1 MAKIWPTKTQEREMQ
16 RVAALLSAPVG
27 KNEVSNYL
35 MIVKPSSKKHIWIPI
50 DMYLKSVKV

>member
-1 MAKIWPTKTQEREMQ
+1 MQ
-16 RVAALLSAPVG
+16 RVAALLSAPVA

-35 MIVKPSSKKHIWIPI
+35 VIVKPSSKKHIWILI